1 MLQEAAMTK
10 QDAERGIDI
19 FARTVYRDLKQ
30 AGYCRADI
38 VSFAS
43 NILGLI
49 TSEAKQAPEEP
60 VEVTVSVSV

>member
-1 MLQEAAMTK
+1 MTK

-19 FARTVYRDLKQ
+19 LAKTVYRDLKQ

-43 NILGLI
+43 NILGHL
-49 TSEAKQAPEEP
+49 TMDAKQGASSLGESAD
-60 VEVTVSVSV
+60 VVGSVSI